1 MHSACKDT
9 IGNEMRSSGVSRK
22 TLVSALV
29 SLLAASA
36 LLAAVVPLV
45 LQHQHAGVNALEASP
60 PSVGKFFETVTVD
73 HKAVAAAATLSN
85 HNLLHVSHST
95 TLNVPAHVAFLAH
108 PSKPLAIAKSTP
120 LPVEDSEDSAHTL
133 REINRADLLVD
144 SSAALLRKSNSELP
158 MRSAKPVEMRASPTH
173 ISRPMMIRGIQN
185 GFHKPMSSKFQSR
198 TQQLALSKNLDK
210 PVRLSFYA
218 PQTFDAPTS
227 LHPASGFMKASD
239 PNSPAGLNAAA
250 GYSGFQQQNR
260 FYDERGNYLPDDLAP
275 PSDNVNMRPPSDLP
289 QWQTGYNQPPLF
301 ESDGGGGSIDSL
313 GNNDNEQYPIQRSD
327 LPYKSDSYNSNAP
340 IPFHT

>member
-1 MHSACKDT
+1 MMT
-9 IGNEMRSSGVSRK
+9 SSGVSRR
-22 TLVSALV
+22 TLVSGLV

-36 LLAAVVPLV
+36 LLAAVSPLY
-45 LQHQHAGVNALEASP
+45 LQYQHAGVTALEASRP
-60 PSVGKFFETVTVD
+60 TVGKFFETVTVD

-85 HNLLHVSHST
+85 HNLKHVTPSAAAK
-95 TLNVPAHVAFLAH
+95 LPVHVAFLAH
-108 PSKPLAIAKSTP
+108 HSKPLAIAKSI
-120 LPVEDSEDSAHTL
+120 LIPVEDSEESADTL
-133 REINRADLLVD
+133 RDIKRADSLVG
-144 SSAALLRKSNSELP
+144 SSATILRKSESDFP
-158 MRSAKPVEMRASPTH
+158 VRSSKPVAMRASH
-173 ISRPMMIRGIQN
+173 SYFSRPMMIRGIQN

-198 TQQLALSKNLDK
+198 TQQLVLKNAPEDTSK
-210 PVRLSFYA
+210 PVRLSFYSTGYS

-239 PNSPAGLNAAA
+239 PNQPAGLNAAA

-260 FYDERGNYLPDDLAP
+260 YYDEHGNYLPDDLAP

-313 GNNDNEQYPIQRSD
+313 GNNDNEQYPVQRSD
-327 LPYKSDSYNSNAP
+327 LPYKSDSYNSNSP
-340 IPFHT
+340 VPFHT

>member
-1 MHSACKDT
+1 MS
-9 IGNEMRSSGVSRK
+9 RSDVSRK
-22 TLVSALV
+22 TLVLVLV

-36 LLAAVVPLV
+36 LLAVASPFL
-45 LQHQHAGVNALEASP
+45 LPHAYQGFAALEASRP
-60 PSVGKFFETVTVD
+60 AIAGKFFETVTVD

-85 HNLLHVSHST
+85 HNLNHVVHPAA
-95 TLNVPAHVAFLAH
+95 LKVPLHVAFLSH
-108 PSKPLAIAKSTP
+108 PSKPLAIAKSAR
-120 LPVEDSEDSAHTL
+120 LPVEDSEESSDTL
-133 REINRADLLVD
+133 NEINRAESLVD
-144 SSAALLRKSNSELP
+144 SSAAIIRKSSSDLP
-158 MRSAKPVEMRASPTH
+158 VRSAKPVEMRATH
-173 ISRPMMIRGIQN
+173 ADFSRPMMIRGIQN

-198 TQQLALSKNLDK
+198 TQQLVLTTSHKNPGK
-210 PVRLSFYA
+210 PVRLSFYSTGYA

-239 PNSPAGLNAAA
+239 PNRPGGLNAAA

-260 FYDERGNYLPDDLAP
+260 YYDERGNYLPDDLAP

-313 GNNDNEQYPIQRSD
+313 GNNDNEQYPVQRSD

-340 IPFHT
+340 VPFHT